1 VKQFKGMGSVGVK
14 FCAIAEGKG
23 DLCVYT
29 TTKLGIW
36 DACAPHVILKEAGGE
51 VFDLLGGELEYF
63 TDELRVKNGFIGGV
77 GFKSEVLS
85 CI

>member
-1 VKQFKGMGSVGVK
+1 
-14 FCAIAEGKG
+14 
-23 DLCVYT
+23 
-29 TTKLGIW
+29 
-36 DACAPHVILKEAGGE
+36 
-51 VFDLLGGELEYF
+51 LGGELEYF